1 MENKELFS
9 KFVEYLKKNVKGKN
23 LVWDQKRTKY
33 LKDNANSIKLILS
46 ELSYFDYQDPLNT
59 IDQNYILEKYSS
71 NLISNEIKELSDFI
85 NEDSLNVLVEKCEI
99 KERVKKILDYYLNFV
114 IEKNFDYLSN
124 N

>member
-23 LVWDQKRTKY
+23 LVWDPKRTKY